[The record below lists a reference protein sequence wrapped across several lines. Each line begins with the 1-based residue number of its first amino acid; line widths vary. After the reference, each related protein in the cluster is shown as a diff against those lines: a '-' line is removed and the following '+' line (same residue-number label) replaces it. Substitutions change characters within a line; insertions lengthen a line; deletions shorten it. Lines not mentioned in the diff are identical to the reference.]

1 MTMAMTGT
9 RATTGTGLPRWASV
23 AARAVLFVAYPLVI
37 LLAWQSMSPRYVG
50 CLLFALLWLQRTVGK
65 GTLAKALR
73 RLTTLDWCVAGAL
86 TALSVAIAVTDSER
100 LLHLYPACVSAGLL
114 VAFGAT
120 LRRGPTMI
128 EKFARSTYPEPSPE
142 IVRYTRRVTQVWCA
156 FFIVN
161 GGFSVYTAL
170 YWSRASWALYNGF
183 VAYLLIGAL
192 LAGEWLWRSVV
203 IAARRKRTGVA

>member
-1 MTMAMTGT
+1 
-9 RATTGTGLPRWASV
+9 
-23 AARAVLFVAYPLVI
+23 
-37 LLAWQSMSPRYVG
+37 
-50 CLLFALLWLQRTVGK
+50 
-65 GTLAKALR
+65 
-73 RLTTLDWCVAGAL
+73 
-86 TALSVAIAVTDSER
+86 
-100 LLHLYPACVSAGLL
+100 VSAGLL

-142 IVRYTRRVTQVWCA
+142 IIRYTRRVTQVWCV

-192 LAGEWLWRSVV
+192 LAGEWLWRSIV

>member
-1 MTMAMTGT
+1 M
-9 RATTGTGLPRWASV
+9 RATTCTGLLRCAGV
-23 AARAVLFVAYPLVI
+23 AARAALVAAYPLVI
-37 LLAWQSMSPRYVG
+37 LFAWQHMSPRYVG
-50 CLLFALLWLQRTVGK
+50 CLLVALLWLQRMIGK
-65 GTLAKALR
+65 GTLAKTLKR
-73 RLTTLDWCVAGAL
+73 ITTLDWCVAGAL
-86 TALSVAIAVTDSER
+86 TVLSAAIAVTDSER

-128 EKFARSTYPEPSPE
+128 EKFARLTHPEPSLE
-142 IVRYTRRVTQVWCA
+142 IVRYTRRVTQVWCV

-170 YWSRASWALYNGF
+170 CWSRASWALYNGL
-183 VAYLLIGAL
+183 VAYVLIVAL

-203 IAARRKRTGVA
+203 VAARRKRTGVA

>member
-1 MTMAMTGT
+1 MAVTGM
-9 RATTGTGLPRWASV
+9 RATTGMVLPRWAGV
-23 AARAVLFVAYPLVI
+23 AARAALLVAYPLVI
-37 LLAWQSMSPRYVG
+37 LFAWQSLSPRYIG
-50 CLLFALLWLQRTVGK
+50 CLLLTLLWLQRTIGR
-65 GTLAKALR
+65 GALAKALK

-120 LRRGPTMI
+120 LRGGPTMI
-128 EKFARSTYPEPSPE
+128 EKFARLTYPEPGPE

-170 YWSRASWALYNGF
+170 YWSRAAWALYNGLI
-183 VAYLLIGAL
+183 AYVMIGAL
-192 LAGEWLWRSVV
+192 VAGEWLWRRYF
-203 IAARRKRTGVA
+203 IAGMRKRAGVA

>member
-1 MTMAMTGT
+1 MAVTGM
-9 RATTGTGLPRWASV
+9 RATTGMVLPRWAGV
-23 AARAVLFVAYPLVI
+23 AARAVLLVAYPLVI
-37 LLAWQSMSPRYVG
+37 LFAWQSLSPRYIG
-50 CLLFALLWLQRTVGK
+50 CLLLTLLWLQRTIGR
-65 GTLAKALR
+65 GALAKALK

-120 LRRGPTMI
+120 LRGGPTMI
-128 EKFARSTYPEPSPE
+128 EKFARLTYPEPGPE

-170 YWSRASWALYNGF
+170 YWSRAAWALYNGLI
-183 VAYLLIGAL
+183 AYVMIGAL
-192 LAGEWLWRSVV
+192 VAGEWLWRRYF
-203 IAARRKRTGVA
+203 IAGMRKRAGVA

>member
-1 MTMAMTGT
+1 MTIAVTGKRAATGT
-9 RATTGTGLPRWASV
+9 VLPRWAAV
-23 AARAVLFVAYPLVI
+23 AARAALVVAYPLVI
-37 LLAWQSMSPRYVG
+37 LFAWQSMSPRYVG
-50 CLLFALLWLQRTVGK
+50 CLLVTLLWLQRTIGR
-65 GTLAKALR
+65 GPLAKALKR
-73 RLTTLDWCVAGAL
+73 FTTLDWCVAGAL

-120 LRRGPTMI
+120 LRHGPTMI
-128 EKFARSTYPEPSPE
+128 EKLARLTYPEPGPV

-170 YWSRASWALYNGF
+170 YWSREPWALYNGLI
-183 VAYLLIGAL
+183 AYVLIGML
-192 LAGEWLWRSVV
+192 VAGEWLWRRFVV
-203 IAARRKRTGVA
+203 VPARKRADVA

>member
-1 MTMAMTGT
+1 MAATGM
-9 RATTGTGLPRWASV
+9 RAITGTGLPRWTGV
-23 AARAVLFVAYPLVI
+23 AARVALRLAYPLVI
-37 LLAWQSMSPRYVG
+37 LFAWQSLSPRYVG
-50 CLLFALLWLQRTVGK
+50 CLLVALLWLQRTIGK
-65 GTLAKALR
+65 GTLANALN

-120 LRRGPTMI
+120 LRGGPTMI
-128 EKFARSTYPEPSPE
+128 EKFARLTHPEPTSE

-156 FFIVN
+156 FFLVN

-170 YWSRASWALYNGF
+170 YWSRASWALYNGL
-183 VAYLLIGAL
+183 VAYVLIGAL
-192 LAGEWLWRSVV
+192 LAGEWLWRRFVV
-203 IAARRKRTGVA
+203 AGRRKRAGVA